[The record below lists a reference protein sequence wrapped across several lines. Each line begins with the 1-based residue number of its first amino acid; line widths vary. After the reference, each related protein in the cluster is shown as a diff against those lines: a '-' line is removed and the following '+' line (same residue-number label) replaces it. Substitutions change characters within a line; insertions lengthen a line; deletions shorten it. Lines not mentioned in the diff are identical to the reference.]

1 MKLFV
6 SHTQDLCS
14 HRWRTVLTFLAIVSL
29 ITGTLG
35 ISNMLGIS
43 DMPLALAAKPK
54 LKPQEQ
60 RPCDIYAAAHTP
72 CVAAH
77 SMVRALSS
85 RYNGKLY
92 QVQRQSDSKTLD
104 IKTLKA
110 GGYADAA
117 AQDKFCAGTSCVIT
131 IIYDQTKN
139 HNDLTVAG
147 PSGMPS
153 APYGN
158 GTPDHPADAAALPV
172 VVGGHHVYGLDV
184 EVHGGYRNNH
194 TKGIATNDMSE
205 EAYMVTSAKHV
216 NGGCCFD
223 YGNAETKYYGGSWGH
238 MDAVNF
244 GTECWF
250 PPCSSPGPWVQAD
263 LEWGLFAGGNG
274 SNLNNKGNSSDFV
287 TALLKNDGKTT
298 YAIKGGDAQ
307 QGRLTT
313 WYDGPLPPKY
323 EPMHLEGAIIL
334 GIGGDNSNGCIG
346 DFFEGAMIAGRY
358 PTNTT
363 DDAIQASIVAAGYG
377 SHHSISGG
385 SGGSKPKPKLQVD
398 AVTLPSRRHP

>member
-1 MKLFV
+1 MLAV
-6 SHTQDLCS
+6 S
-14 HRWRTVLTFLAIVSL
+14 
-29 ITGTLG
+29 
-35 ISNMLGIS
+35 N
-43 DMPLALAAKPK
+43 MPLALAAKP
-54 LKPQEQ
+54 LL
-60 RPCDIYAAAHTP
+60 PCDVFAAAGTR

-77 SMVRALSS
+77 SMVRALLSTYS
-85 RYNGKLY
+85 GKLY
-92 QVQRQSDSKTLD
+92 QIQRASDSKTLD
-104 IKTLKA
+104 IKPLTK
-110 GGYADAA
+110 GGYANAA
-117 AQDKFCAGTSCVIT
+117 AQDKFCAGTTCTIT
-131 IIYDQTKN
+131 VIYDQTKN

-147 PSGMPS
+147 QSGLPSK
-153 APYGN
+153 PYGN

-184 EVHGGYRNNH
+184 EAHGGYRNNH
-194 TKGIATNDMSE
+194 TNGIATNDISE
-205 EAYMVTSAKHV
+205 EVYMVTSAKHV

-250 PPCSSPGPWVQAD
+250 NPCFGSGPWVQAD

-274 SNLNNKGNSSDFV
+274 SNMNNKGNSSDFV

-307 QGRLTT
+307 QGHLTT

-323 EPMHLEGAIIL
+323 APMHLEGAIIL

-346 DFFEGAMIAGRY
+346 YFYEGAMIAGRY

-363 DDAIQASIVAAGYG
+363 DDAIQTSIIAAGYG
-377 SHHSISGG
+377 SHNSGN
-385 SGGSKPKPKLQVD
+385 SSKQKPKQHQRLATV
-398 AVTLPSRRHP
+398 ALPSRRRHD